1 MGLGFDCFDCQVGLS
16 VGLLVDDRK
25 LSLDDNE
32 DDIRGF
38 GLYKLDEVF
47 ANLSREDECIV
58 FVSLLREDQIL
69 KGFDVVVYIFIRL
82 LFFY

>member
-1 MGLGFDCFDCQVGLS
+1 MGLS

-58 FVSLLREDQIL
+58 FVSLLRED
-69 KGFDVVVYIFIRL
+69 
-82 LFFY
+82 